1 MFKIFLLILYLINFT
16 VMSIKNDKMICTR
29 NPHDTE
35 CIVPGSTIFGY
46 SQMEFRE
53 SSPVDGLNI
62 IEYPDESAPDR
73 FSYSIISDVS
83 LLFDQKR
90 LNGVLGADTVRVWLN
105 SLGDSASALIP
116 KNMTDDQLFSA
127 VKSRHIQGLSDL
139 RAWNDEIL
147 REAMSKED
155 QAKDLIDNYNSS
167 DGPSGSDAPV
177 SSSPNPS

>member
-1 MFKIFLLILYLINFT
+1 MFKIFLLILYLINFV
-16 VMSIKNDKMICTR
+16 VMSIRNTKMVCTDS
-29 NPHDTE
+29 PHDSE
-35 CIVPGSTIFGY
+35 CIVPGSSVFGY

-53 SSPVDGLNI
+53 SSPIDGLNI
-62 IEYPDESAPDR
+62 IEHEGDDGV
-73 FSYSIISDVS
+73 SYSIISDVS

-90 LNGVLGADTVRVWLN
+90 LNSTLGPDTVRVWLN

-139 RAWNDEIL
+139 RAWNDEML
-147 REAMSKED
+147 REAMSIED

>member
-1 MFKIFLLILYLINFT
+1 MFKIFLLILYLINFV
-16 VMSIKNDKMICTR
+16 VMSIRNTKMVCTDS
-29 NPHDTE
+29 PHDSE
-35 CIVPGSTIFGY
+35 CIVPGSSVFGY

-62 IEYPDESAPDR
+62 IEHEGEDGT
-73 FSYSIISDVS
+73 SYSIISDVS

-90 LNGVLGADTVRVWLN
+90 LNSTLGPDTVRVWLN

-139 RAWNDEIL
+139 RAWNDEML
-147 REAMSKED
+147 REAMSIED

>member
-1 MFKIFLLILYLINFT
+1 MFKIFLLILYLINFV
-16 VMSIKNDKMICTR
+16 VMSIRNTKMVCTDS
-29 NPHDTE
+29 PHDSE
-35 CIVPGSTIFGY
+35 CIVPGSSIFGY

-53 SSPVDGLNI
+53 SSPIDGLNI
-62 IEYPDESAPDR
+62 IEHEGDDGV
-73 FSYSIISDVS
+73 SYSIISDVS

-90 LNGVLGADTVRVWLN
+90 LNSTLGPDTVRVWLN

-139 RAWNDEIL
+139 RAWNDEML
-147 REAMSKED
+147 REAMSIED

>member
-1 MFKIFLLILYLINFT
+1 MFKIFLLILYLINFV
-16 VMSIKNDKMICTR
+16 VMSIRNTKMVCTDS
-29 NPHDTE
+29 PHDSE
-35 CIVPGSTIFGY
+35 CIVPGSSVFGY

-53 SSPVDGLNI
+53 SSPIDGLNI
-62 IEYPDESAPDR
+62 IEHEGEDGV
-73 FSYSIISDVS
+73 SYSIISDVS

-90 LNGVLGADTVRVWLN
+90 LNSTLGPDTVRVWLN

-139 RAWNDEIL
+139 RAWNDEML
-147 REAMSKED
+147 REAMSIED

-167 DGPSGSDAPV
+167 DGPSGSDASV

>member
-1 MFKIFLLILYLINFT
+1 
-16 VMSIKNDKMICTR
+16 MSIRNTKMVCTDS
-29 NPHDTE
+29 PHDSE
-35 CIVPGSTIFGY
+35 CIVPGSSIFGY

-53 SSPVDGLNI
+53 SSPIDGLNI
-62 IEYPDESAPDR
+62 IEHEGDDGV
-73 FSYSIISDVS
+73 SYSIISDVS

-139 RAWNDEIL
+139 RAWNDEML
-147 REAMSKED
+147 REAMSIED